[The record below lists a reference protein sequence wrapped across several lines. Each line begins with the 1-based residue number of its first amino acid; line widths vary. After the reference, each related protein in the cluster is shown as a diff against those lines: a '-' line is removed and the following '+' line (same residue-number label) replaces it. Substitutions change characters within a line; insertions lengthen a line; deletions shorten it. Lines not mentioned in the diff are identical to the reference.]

1 MTLFGYGLTTKALA
15 RLEDD
20 VTIYDDSFKT
30 SSVDSDNNRL
40 VPSKDY
46 KYRDEIEITSPGI
59 PPNNFLIK
67 SAKNLISE
75 YDYFADTMPYSI
87 WISGTNGKTTTTKM
101 ITHLLENSGA
111 IYGGNVGVPLA
122 SMDDKKPIWVLETS
136 SYTLH
141 YTKFAKPNL
150 YVLLPIEDDHISWHG
165 SFSEYEKAKL
175 KPISTLG
182 EGEIAIVPV
191 KYKDI
196 KTDGFLIPYNNSDE
210 ICKYFEIDIK
220 KVLHKEPFL
229 LDALLAL
236 ATQKIVF
243 DKIDYDKINSFVNDE
258 HRLQEIKDKQNR
270 LWVNDSNATNIDA
283 TIWAI
288 KRYEDSKI
296 FLILG
301 GDDKGA
307 DNRKLFGLLSKVDI
321 EIFIIG
327 RNKSSLEELSKEH
340 NIIYFNCDVL
350 ENALD
355 MINKRFKTGVALLS
369 PAASSLDQFNNYQDR
384 GNQFMEYINN
394 QKVENE

>member
-1 MTLFGYGLTTKALA
+1 
-15 RLEDD
+15 
-20 VTIYDDSFKT
+20 
-30 SSVDSDNNRL
+30 
-40 VPSKDY
+40 
-46 KYRDEIEITSPGI
+46 
-59 PPNNFLIK
+59 
-67 SAKNLISE
+67 
-75 YDYFADTMPYSI
+75 
-87 WISGTNGKTTTTKM
+87 
-101 ITHLLENSGA
+101 
-111 IYGGNVGVPLA
+111 
-122 SMDDKKPIWVLETS
+122 
-136 SYTLH
+136 
-141 YTKFAKPNL
+141 
-150 YVLLPIEDDHISWHG
+150 
-165 SFSEYEKAKL
+165 
-175 KPISTLG
+175 
-182 EGEIAIVPV
+182 
-191 KYKDI
+191 
-196 KTDGFLIPYNNSDE
+196 
-210 ICKYFEIDIK
+210 
-220 KVLHKEPFL
+220 
-229 LDALLAL
+229 LAL

-270 LWVNDSNATNIDA
+270 LWVNDSKATNIDA